1 MPKNHN
7 LKYYCLLGLFLLN
20 SVLYGQY
27 PTVRERIINLPNFD
41 ERTVHYGYFIG
52 LNQYDFRIDYVA
64 DYYRIYGYED
74 IEVLP
79 KKGFNIGMI
88 GDLRINQ
95 FVSLRL
101 EPGLYYS
108 QRELFYPELPEFD
121 TEQDRLREL
130 KSTYIHLPF
139 YVKFNA
145 KRINNFRPFLLFG
158 ISTDF
163 NLSSNFKNI
172 DDNTTG
178 VFRTITQSLNYEIG
192 LGFEFYLFYF
202 KFSPSIRGIFSFENE
217 LVPDNDPNSPWTRHI
232 SNMFSRGVAINITF
246 E

>member
-1 MPKNHN
+1 MQQNPK
-7 LKYYCLLGLFLLN
+7 LKNSIVFVLLAIN
-20 SVLYGQY
+20 AIVYGQY
-27 PTVRERIINLPNFD
+27 PTVRERINNLPNFD
-41 ERTVHYGYFIG
+41 ERPVHYGYFIG
-52 LNQYDFRIDYVA
+52 INQYDFRIDYVG
-64 DYYRIYGYED
+64 DYYRINGYDD
-74 IEVLP
+74 IEVIP

-95 FVSLRL
+95 FLSLRL

-108 QRELFYPELPEFD
+108 QRDLFYPELPEFKS
-121 TEQDRLREL
+121 EQDRLREI
-130 KSTYIHLPF
+130 KSTYIHLPL
-139 YVKFNA
+139 YLKVNA

-158 ISTDF
+158 VSTDF

-178 VFRTITQSLNYEIG
+178 VFRTINQSLNYEIG

-202 KFSPSIRGIFSFENE
+202 KFTPSVRGIFSFENE
-217 LVPDNDPNSPWTRHI
+217 LVPDNDTNSPWTRHLT
-232 SNMFSRGVAINITF
+232 NLFSRGLAINITF